1 MQVNLT
7 HHSPTRKS
15 IEVTVP
21 ASEVSAAF
29 GEVIARL
36 APKVKIPGFRPGK
49 APKDVLI
56 SRYDREI
63 QAEVAEALVK
73 RHFFAAAQAAGTQPV
88 SQPALEP
95 AELKDGQDAKLRAH
109 YDVAPEVQLPDYKG
123 LELYDPRCSG
133 EHFGVLAVCASGR
146 ERELMDFFRKKG
158 GEVRVFS

>member
-36 APKVKIPGFRPGK
+36 APNVKIPGFRPGK

-88 SQPALEP
+88 QQQPQRRPCCAGGKAILCQPKSQSQPKGHQCPVQHRP
-95 AELKDGQDAKLRAH
+95 AAGKADAHRCQPPRRRAQH
-109 YDVAPEVQLPDYKG
+109 RPCRQGRRLQAPP
-123 LELYDPRCSG
+123 
-133 EHFGVLAVCASGR
+133 
-146 ERELMDFFRKKG
+146 
-158 GEVRVFS
+158 VRR